1 MVTLVL
7 TLSLLM
13 PAVYYDITE
22 RRIPNRL
29 IAAFILVIPAV
40 LFLTQGASVLPSRLA
55 AAGVVFALVFI
66 FWLLGWLGAG
76 DVKLLAL
83 VALIVGLSDVPELLL
98 NTALSGLALAVVAI
112 VLKGAFRQTGKR
124 LFAVVRGVPAS
135 EMEQDA
141 NQAKLPYAVAIAAGA
156 VLTVSGVSPLP

>member
-40 LFLTQGASVLPSRLA
+40 LFLTQGASVLPSHLA

>member
-1 MVTLVL
+1 
-7 TLSLLM
+7 M

-29 IAAFILVIPAV
+29 VAVFILVIPAV
-40 LFLTQGASVLPSRLA
+40 LFLAQGASVLPLHLA
-55 AAGVVFALVFI
+55 AAGIVFLSAFI
-66 FWLLGWLGAG
+66 FWFLGWLGAG

-83 VALIVGLSDVPELLL
+83 VALIVGIYQVPELLL
-98 NTALSGLALAVVAI
+98 NTALCGLVLAVLAI
-112 VLKGAFRQTGKR
+112 MLKGAFRQTGKR
-124 LFAVVRGVPAS
+124 LLAVVRGVPAG

-141 NQAKLPYAVAIAAGA
+141 NQVKLPYAVAIAAGA

>member
-1 MVTLVL
+1 M
-7 TLSLLM
+7 
-13 PAVYYDITE
+13 YYDIAE

-29 IAAFILVIPAV
+29 VAVFILVIPAV
-40 LFLTQGASVLPSRLA
+40 LFLEQGYSVLLLHLA
-55 AAGVVFALVFI
+55 AAGIVFLSSFI
-66 FWLLGWLGAG
+66 FWFLGWLGAG

-83 VALIVGLSDVPELLL
+83 VALIVGLSIVPELLL
-98 NTALSGLALAVVAI
+98 NTALCGLVLAVMAI
-112 VLKGAFRQTGKR
+112 VLKGSFRQTGKR
-124 LFAVVRGVPAS
+124 LFAVVRGMPAS

>member
-22 RRIPNRL
+22 RRIPNSL
-29 IAAFILVIPAV
+29 IAIFILVIPAV
-40 LFLTQGASVLPSRLA
+40 LFLVQGASVLPSHFA
-55 AAGVVFALVFI
+55 AAGIVFLSVFV

-83 VALIVGLSDVPELLL
+83 VALIAGLSLVPELLL
-98 NTALSGLALAVVAI
+98 NTALCGLVLAVLAI
-112 VLKGAFRQTGKR
+112 VAKGAFRQTGKR
-124 LFAVVRGVPAS
+124 LFAVVRGAPAG
-135 EMEQDA
+135 EMEQDGS
-141 NQAKLPYAVAIAAGA
+141 QAKLPYAVAIAAGA